1 MSNTPLKTKQIRA
14 NVGQGQH
21 LATRIADTSGQS
33 RIRHEPRQTRS
44 QFTVEAILEA
54 AGQLL
59 VTCGRAA
66 VTTNAVA
73 KRAGVS
79 IGSLYQYFPSKEAI
93 FDALVDR
100 HRSKVMPLIE
110 HALGNWADPS
120 VDLVEGILLLMRA
133 MVALHNESP
142 SRMRALAE
150 ELHEES
156 SAVDTGRF
164 VEITSNILSQRFNA
178 PAPRL
183 RAAAWLAC
191 TTVTHV
197 GRVLVHQPPPL
208 DTEEVLMNLGSMLRG
223 LFANL
228 H

>member
-1 MSNTPLKTKQIRA
+1 MSSRPLKTKQIRA
-14 NVGQGQH
+14 SVGQDQH
-21 LATRIADTSGQS
+21 LAARISNSSGES
-33 RIRHEPRQTRS
+33 RARHEPKQTRS
-44 QFTVEAILEA
+44 QITVEAILEA

-93 FDALVDR
+93 FDALRDR
-100 HRSKVMPLIE
+100 HRSRVTPLIE
-110 HALGNWADPS
+110 HAVGNWADPS
-120 VDLVEGILLLMRA
+120 VDLVEAILLLMRA
-133 MVALHNESP
+133 MVELHHESP
-142 SRMRALAE
+142 SRMRALVE

-156 SAVDTGRF
+156 SVVDADRF
-164 VEITSNILSQRFNA
+164 IEITANILTQRFNA

-183 RAAAWLAC
+183 RAVAWLAC

-197 GRVLVHQPPPL
+197 GRALVHQPPPL
-208 DTEEVLMNLGSMLRG
+208 DTEEVLVNLGSMLRG